1 MKILGVTLDK
11 VLTFKD
17 HISGQIK
24 EAYAKSAVLRR
35 IRRFVP
41 AEVMIS
47 LNNTF
52 FCFPTL
58 VILQSPL
65 IGY

>member
-24 EAYAKSAVLRR
+24 EAYAKSAVLRLLGALFQ
-35 IRRFVP
+35 RR
-41 AEVMIS
+41 
-47 LNNTF
+47 L
-52 FCFPTL
+52 
-58 VILQSPL
+58 
-65 IGY
+65 